1 MRLELQGGLQRQVM
15 RRHME
20 LAVARSSAWSCCP
33 RLYERASDGQS
44 LRHGLSLHHSVVP
57 LLQPEELGLVLER
70 VQGGVAGAME
80 SPSQAQPQPQLQ
92 PVLVQL
98 ELLQVLLLLMLTTG
112 SMTLMIPLTEALQR
126 LVTNDSSTPT
136 TTTTTMAITTAAHL
150 HLFHQAVEDGRAKL
164 MIEMA
169 MITAECTQS
178 SATCAPLSHLLEVH

>member
-57 LLQPEELGLVLER
+57 LLQPEELGLVLEQ
-70 VQGGVAGAME
+70 VQEGLAGATK
-80 SPSQAQPQPQLQ
+80 SPPQAQPQPQ
-92 PVLVQL
+92 PVLAQL
-98 ELLQVLLLLMLTTG
+98 ELLQALLLLMLTTG

-126 LVTNDSSTPT
+126 LVTSDSSTPT
-136 TTTTTMAITTAAHL
+136 PTTTMAITTSAHL

-169 MITAECTQS
+169 MITAECT
-178 SATCAPLSHLLEVH
+178 